1 MDTKYNPLV
10 QGNNFSWGGRM
21 KDYVFFRAGGFYLV
35 QLESPTLSKT
45 DDEFAYDNAIS
56 NPGTVKVEDVF
67 GNKIFP
73 QPS

>member
-1 MDTKYNPLV
+1 
-10 QGNNFSWGGRM
+10 M